1 MPIEADPGRADARVL
16 RDEAGRAIARFL
28 ETEHDHRRVAD
39 LLELVDG
46 VDPQQAVPLVMAE
59 LAGWHVGADAPFGRL
74 LVAAGGRPRRH
85 ARAMSRDLVRD
96 PAPPEWLEPPLPA
109 GVRLTPVDR
118 PALDLAPACLAA
130 YPREHPDFAHVPPPD
145 RPELELDEIISGRLM
160 GPLLRCSGLAVGED
174 GAVVAA
180 VLVTGTPG
188 EPPMGGPWIAQ
199 LFRHPAA
206 PGTGGAVLRRALA
219 LATRDGLPAI
229 GLAVT
234 DGNPALGV
242 YAAHGFAELRDS
254 LTVEL

>member
-1 MPIEADPGRADARVL
+1 MPI
-16 RDEAGRAIARFL
+16 L
-28 ETEHDHRRVAD
+28 ETARDHRRVAD
-39 LLELVDG
+39 LLELADG
-46 VDPQQAVPLVMAE
+46 VDPEQAVPLVMAE
-59 LAGWHVGADAPFGRL
+59 LAGWRVGAEERFGRL
-74 LVAAGGRPRRH
+74 LVAAGGRPKGH
-85 ARAMSRDLVRD
+85 VMSRDLVRD
-96 PAPPEWLEPPLPA
+96 PALPEWLEPALPA

-130 YPREHPDFAHVPPPD
+130 YPREHPDFEHVPAPD
-145 RPELELDEIISGRLM
+145 RPEVELEEIISGRLM
-160 GPLLRCSGLAVGED
+160 GPLLRCSGLAVGEEGD
-174 GAVVAA
+174 VVAA
-180 VLVTGTPG
+180 VLVNGTPG

-206 PGTGGAVLRRALA
+206 PGTGGALLRRALA

-242 YAAHGFAELRDS
+242 YAAHGFAEVRDS